1 MMENAAFQ
9 KTGTRFWAWMVAI
22 LGSALVLI
30 SLAVSYGAL
39 FRPGLGWWLSAIL
52 AAAIL
57 GGVIVLWA
65 PVILLI
71 ASLCVWL
78 FAPPGSMPAR
88 AWRYLHRAET
98 RRRELDT
105 DRSSV
110 RPAFPSVPNTEAIA
124 PSSRRRWAGSC
135 R

>member
-1 MMENAAFQ
+1 MMENAAFH
-9 KTGTRFWAWMVAI
+9 KTSARFWAWMVAL
-22 LGSALVLI
+22 LGGALVLT
-30 SLAVSYGAL
+30 SLAVSYNAL

-57 GGVIVLWA
+57 GGLIVLWA

-71 ASLCVWL
+71 ASLFVWL

-88 AWRYLHRAET
+88 VWRYLHRCET
-98 RRRELDT
+98 RQRVLET

-110 RPAFPSVPNTEAIA
+110 RPAFPSAPTTRAIV
-124 PSSRRRWAGSC
+124 PSSRRRWAAPC